1 MGEGTHLSN
10 YEKLGAHATKLEG
23 VPGVNFSV
31 WAPNARRVSV
41 VGDFNHWD
49 GRCHAMRNHP
59 GNGIWEIFIPGLGEG
74 ALYKFEVKARS
85 GEEIALKADPYA
97 CAFEPAPRTASI
109 VCDIDTYR
117 WGDEA
122 WMEARDRHNPLER
135 PLAIYE
141 VHLGSWMR
149 APEEANRFLTYREL
163 AHKLADYVSELGYTH
178 VELLPITEHPFY
190 GSWGYQ
196 TIGYFAPTRRY
207 GTPAD
212 FMYFVDHLHQR
223 GIGVILDWVPA
234 HFPRDAHGLVHFDG
248 THLYEHAD
256 PRRGEQKEWDT
267 LVFNY
272 GRTEVANFLLG
283 NALFWLER
291 YHLDGLR
298 VDAVSSMVYLDY
310 SRKPGE
316 WIPNVYG
323 GNENLEAVAF
333 LRRFNELVYERHPSV
348 MTIAEESTA
357 WPQVSRPTTVG
368 GLGFGLKWNMGWMH
382 DMLGYMALD
391 PVYRSYHHNS
401 LTFGL
406 LYAFTEN
413 FVLPLSHDEVV
424 YGKGSL
430 LGKMPGD
437 IWQQFAN
444 LRCLYAYMYGHPGKK
459 LLFMGGEFGQ
469 WREWDHDQSLDWHLL
484 EQGPHHKGVQRLV
497 RDLNDLYRSQPALF
511 EVDFDPAG
519 FEWIDCRDGQQSVV
533 SFLRRAKNPD
543 DFVVFVSNFTPVPRF
558 GYRVGVPIGGYYREL
573 LNSDAAIYGGSN
585 LGNIGGTMAEAV
597 PANGHS
603 FSLVLTLP
611 PLATVVL
618 KPTGT
623 AGQA

>member
-1 MGEGTHLSN
+1 
-10 YEKLGAHATKLEG
+10 
-23 VPGVNFSV
+23 
-31 WAPNARRVSV
+31 
-41 VGDFNHWD
+41 
-49 GRCHAMRNHP
+49 
-59 GNGIWEIFIPGLGEG
+59 
-74 ALYKFEVKARS
+74 
-85 GEEIALKADPYA
+85 
-97 CAFEPAPRTASI
+97 
-109 VCDIDTYR
+109 
-117 WGDEA
+117 
-122 WMEARDRHNPLER
+122 
-135 PLAIYE
+135 
-141 VHLGSWMR
+141 
-149 APEEANRFLTYREL
+149 
-163 AHKLADYVSELGYTH
+163 
-178 VELLPITEHPFY
+178 
-190 GSWGYQ
+190 
-196 TIGYFAPTRRY
+196 
-207 GTPAD
+207 
-212 FMYFVDHLHQR
+212 
-223 GIGVILDWVPA
+223 
-234 HFPRDAHGLVHFDG
+234 
-248 THLYEHAD
+248 
-256 PRRGEQKEWDT
+256 
-267 LVFNY
+267 
-272 GRTEVANFLLG
+272 
-283 NALFWLER
+283 
-291 YHLDGLR
+291 
-298 VDAVSSMVYLDY
+298 MVYLDY

-323 GNENLEAVAF
+323 GNENLEAIAF

-424 YGKGSL
+424 HGKGSL

-497 RDLNDLYRSQPALF
+497 RDLNNLYRSQPALF

-543 DFVVFVSNFTPVPRF
+543 DFVVFASNFTPVPRF

-623 AGQA
+623 AGQV